1 MEQPNKRKRVVRG
14 KQSTAYT
21 GEGAPIVNGRNLNNR
36 GVRPAVRAAQNKA
49 RAEAERNLQLKR
61 QKKKKKRL
69 RNTILTLLS
78 VAVVAVVVWNS
89 SLFSGGLGS
98 LFAGIGTPSALK
110 GKLTTFLVAGIGDD
124 ESERSSTNLTDI
136 LMLVQVNKADE
147 QIQILQIPRDTYVG
161 DITPTGK
168 VNAIYNRDD
177 SWDYHGMEGLSK
189 RLNEMTALP
198 IDHYVTMKMDG
209 FKDII
214 DAIGGVEM
222 DVPADMSYKGVH
234 VSAGRQT
241 LDGKEAL
248 LVVRTR
254 NIYSSGD
261 LGRVGTQQL
270 FMKAF
275 LEQCKSIGL
284 SEMTA
289 AMPAAFGAIHT
300 DLSAAQALACYN
312 EMKDYDLSSIAIE
325 TIPGESAMVGGQ
337 SVYLVDGSAAAE
349 LLNEKFRPFSNPVD
363 LSELSIAGSN

>member
-1 MEQPNKRKRVVRG
+1 MEQPKNRKRVVRG
-14 KQSTAYT
+14 AQSTAY
-21 GEGAPIVNGRNLNNR
+21 EGNQPPVTSGRKMESR
-36 GVRPAVRAAQNKA
+36 GVKPSVRAAQNHA
-49 RAEAERNLQLKR
+49 RAEAERQTQLKK
-61 QKKKKKRL
+61 KKKKKRA
-69 RNTILTLLS
+69 RNTLLVVLS
-78 VAVVAVVVWNS
+78 LAVVCVVAFNS

-136 LMLVQVNKADE
+136 IMLVQINKVDQ
-147 QIQILQIPRDTYVG
+147 QINILQIPRDTYVG

-168 VNAIYNRDD
+168 VNAIYNRDN
-177 SWDYHGMEGLSK
+177 SWNYHGMEGLSK
-189 RLNEMTALP
+189 RLHEMTALP

-234 VSAGRQT
+234 VSAGQQT
-241 LDGKEAL
+241 LGGEEAL
-248 LVVRTR
+248 VVVRTR

-275 LEQCKSIGL
+275 LKQCKSIGL

-289 AMPAAFGAIHT
+289 AMPAAFSAINT
-300 DLSAAQALACYN
+300 DLSAAQALSCYQELN
-312 EMKDYDLSSIAIE
+312 GYDLSAINIE
-325 TIPGESAMVGGQ
+325 TIPGESQMVSGQ
-337 SVYLVDGSAAAE
+337 SVYLVDADAAATM
-349 LLNEKFRPFSNPVD
+349 LNETFRPFSDPVSVSD
-363 LSELSIAGSN
+363 LQIAGN